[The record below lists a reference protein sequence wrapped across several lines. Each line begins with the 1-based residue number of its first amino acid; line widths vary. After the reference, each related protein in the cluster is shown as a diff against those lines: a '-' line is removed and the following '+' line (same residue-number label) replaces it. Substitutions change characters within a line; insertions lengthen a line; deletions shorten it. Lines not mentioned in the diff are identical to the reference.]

1 MNVSYRHT
9 KIVFTL
15 GPASESEEKLEQ
27 LVLAGADVCRLNMA
41 HASHEWTRK
50 MIRRVRTVC
59 DRVQRQ
65 VAIMMDIKGPEI
77 RTGDLPAPIQLEAGE
92 TFDFLVKGTIEDNL
106 EPGIRGV
113 TVNYPALVGD
123 VRAGSILL
131 VDSGLVQMEILEVL
145 EDRVRCRVLIG
156 GPMGNRRHINLPG
169 THVSLPSL
177 TQKDKDDLEVG
188 LAEGIEY
195 VALSFVREADDVGIL
210 RRFLQSRGSE
220 AHIISK
226 IEDQGAIANLDEIIH
241 ASDAIM
247 VARGDLGVEC
257 PFEQLPVIQRR
268 AVQKC
273 IHAKK
278 PVIIATHMLES
289 MIENPIP
296 TRAEVSDV
304 ATAVFEKADAVMLSG
319 ETTTGRYPVECV
331 RAMDTIA
338 REIEREMRKD
348 GLREVELKS
357 PKARMLRSAALLAE
371 DLGAGMVVFTRSGYL
386 ARVLSS
392 LRPGYSPIF
401 VFTDQEHLFRQ
412 LLLFRG
418 VEPFMLDFFPDPEE
432 IIQHAFLRLKNSRH
446 RWASKGDWMVVITN
460 ALAGELMID
469 TIQMRQVD

>member
-27 LVLAGADVCRLNMA
+27 LILAGADVCRLNMA

-50 MIRRVRTVC
+50 VIRRVRSVC

-65 VAIMMDIKGPEI
+65 VAIMMDIKGPEV

-92 TFDFLVKGTIEDNL
+92 LFDFLVKGNIEENL

-113 TVNYPALVGD
+113 TVNYPALIHD
-123 VRAGSILL
+123 VQEGSILL
-131 VDSGLVQMEILEVL
+131 VDSGLVRMEILEIRD
-145 EDRVRCRVLIG
+145 DRVRCRVVIP

-177 TQKDKDDLEVG
+177 TQKDKEDLEVG

-195 VALSFVREADDVGIL
+195 VALSFVREADDVDIL
-210 RRFLQSRGSE
+210 RRFLHSRGSE

-226 IEDQGAIANLDEIIH
+226 IEDQTAIANLDEIIQ

-268 AVQKC
+268 TVNKC

-289 MIENPIP
+289 MIDNPIP

-319 ETTTGRYPVECV
+319 ETTTGLYPVECV

-338 REIEREMRKD
+338 RQIERELRQD
-348 GLREVELKS
+348 GLLEVELKS

-371 DLGAGMVVFTRSGYL
+371 DLGAGMVVFTRNGYL
-386 ARVLSS
+386 ARVLAS

-401 VFTDQEHLFRQ
+401 VFTDQEQLFRQ

-418 VEPFMLDFFPDPEE
+418 VEPFMLEFFPDPEE
-432 IIQHAFLRLKNSRH
+432 TTQHAFLRLKNSRY
-446 RWASKGDWMVVITN
+446 RWASAGDWMVVITN
-460 ALAGELMID
+460 ALAGDLMID
-469 TIQMRQVD
+469 TIQMRQLD